1 MKKYIYLL
9 LTLVLVVCVSSCKD
23 QDEIYKEFVKKGGYV
38 YPEKTN
44 ELKAIRGHNRIK
56 LTWRMPKDPSVK
68 TAKLYWNNKTK
79 VMDID
84 YSAFSGDI
92 AEVIVDNLEERSHT
106 FELINFDTDG
116 NKSMTSEITEAPYA
130 DNWLL
135 THSERAAYTAEIV
148 GTAAELV
155 MGFGTDEMIATRFRY
170 IDTNGDLI
178 MLEETMGANTNKIL
192 LPNAVSGKKYEYSSS
207 YSPAGGLDT
216 IWSKNWVK
224 SPTPIS
230 GKLDCK
236 SWNVTVTT
244 GQIWDNSFLP
254 SKAVDGVIDRNYR
267 WCSAQGGAL
276 ANVFPKIMVVDNQKD
291 SYYINKVSLY
301 QDQATYNRRYGNSVE
316 MYWGNEPFD
325 PDAGTD
331 YANSPGF
338 ADAIAKG
345 NWQTTTFWFSTAT
358 WTRTWSQMQEFQYFA
373 IVWKNS
379 RSRSGWIDLWEI
391 EFYGYDS
398 EAE

>member
-254 SKAVDGVIDRNYR
+254 SKAVDGVIHRDYR
-267 WCSAQGGAL
+267 WCSAQGAL

-301 QDQATYNRRYGNSVE
+301 QDQATYSRRYGNSVE

-345 NWQTTTFWFSTAT
+345 NWLTTTFWFSTAT

>member
-1 MKKYIYLL
+1 MKNFYFL
-9 LTLVLVVCVSSCKD
+9 LVLLVGLGLGSCKN
-23 QDEIYKEFVKKGGYV
+23 QDDIYMEFVKKGGNV

-44 ELKAIRGHNRIK
+44 NLGAYVGYKRIK
-56 LTWRMPKDPSVK
+56 LVWDAPKDPSVK
-68 TAKLYWNNKTK
+68 TAKVYWDNKTMVK
-79 VMDID
+79 DIN
-84 YSAFSGDI
+84 YSAFPGDKV
-92 AEVIVDNLEERSHT
+92 ELIVDNLEERTYT
-106 FELINFDTDG
+106 FQLINFDTNG
-116 NKSMTSEITEAPYA
+116 NQSMVSEVIAAPYA
-130 DNWLL
+130 ENWLA
-135 THSERAAYTAEIV
+135 THAERTV
-148 GTAAELV
+148 TAAEV
-155 MGFGTDEMIATRFRY
+155 KGTDAEIKMNFGTNEMIATRFRY
-170 IDTNGDLI
+170 INADGDTI
-178 MLEETMGANTNKIL
+178 ELEETLDAYSSTIL
-192 LPNAVSGKKYEYSSS
+192 FPNAISGKRFEYSSS
-207 YSPAGGLDT
+207 YCPAEGLDT
-216 IWSKNWVK
+216 IWNDWIK

-244 GQIWDNSFLP
+244 GQIWDNNFLP

-267 WCSAQGGAL
+267 WCSAQGAL

-301 QDQATYNRRYGNSVE
+301 QDQATMNRRFGNSVE

-345 NWQTTTFWFSTAT
+345 NWLTTTFWFSTAT
-358 WTRTWSQMQEFQYFA
+358 WTKTWSQMQEFQYFA
-373 IVWKNS
+373 IVWKDS
-379 RSRSGWIDLWEI
+379 RSGSGWIDLWEI

-398 EAE
+398 AAD

>member
-1 MKKYIYLL
+1 MKKIKYLL
-9 LTLVLVVCVSSCKD
+9 MALLVVLCVSSCKD
-23 QDEIYKEFVKKGGYV
+23 QDEIYKEFVKVGGYIN
-38 YPEKTN
+38 PEKTN
-44 ELKAIRGHNRIK
+44 GLHAFRGHNRVK
-56 LTWRMPKDPSVK
+56 LVWKMPKDPSV
-68 TAKLYWNNKTK
+68 TSAKIYWNNN
-79 VMDID
+79 VDVLDID
-84 YSAFSGDI
+84 YTTRLG
-92 AEVIVDNLEERSHT
+92 EYTEQVIDNLEERSYT
-106 FELINFDTDG
+106 FQLINFDADG
-116 NKSMTSEITEAPYA
+116 NKSMISEITVAPYA
-130 DNWLL
+130 ANWLL
-135 THSERAAYTAEIV
+135 THAERTVTSSEIV
-148 GTAAELV
+148 GSDAQIE
-155 MGFGTDEMIATRFRY
+155 MSFGTDEMIATRFRY
-170 IDTNGDLI
+170 IDTNGDTI
-178 MLEETMGANTNKIL
+178 QLEETMDLLTNKITFL
-192 LPNAVSGKKYEYSSS
+192 NAVSGRKFEYSSS
-207 YSPAGGLDT
+207 FCPPEGLDT
-216 IWSKNWVK
+216 IWNAWIK
-224 SPTPIS
+224 SPTAIA

-267 WCSAQGGAL
+267 WCSANGEL
-276 ANVFPKIMVVDNQKD
+276 AKVFPKIMVVDNQKD

-379 RSRSGWIDLWEI
+379 RSGSGWIDLWEI

>member
-84 YSAFSGDI
+84 YSAFSGDK

-135 THSERAAYTAEIV
+135 THSERTAYTAEIV

-178 MLEETMGANTNKIL
+178 MLEETMGANTNKIS

-244 GQIWDNSFLP
+244 GQIWDNSLLP

-267 WCSAQGGAL
+267 WCSAQGAL

-301 QDQATYNRRYGNSVE
+301 QDQATMNRRFGNSVE

-345 NWQTTTFWFSTAT
+345 NWLTTTFWFSTAT

>member
-1 MKKYIYLL
+1 MKNFYFL
-9 LTLVLVVCVSSCKD
+9 LVLLVGLGLGSCKN
-23 QDEIYKEFVKKGGYV
+23 QDDIYMEFVKKGGNV

-44 ELKAIRGHNRIK
+44 NLGAYVGYKRIK
-56 LTWRMPKDPSVK
+56 LVWDAPKDPSVK
-68 TAKLYWNNKTK
+68 TAKVYWDNKTMVK
-79 VMDID
+79 DIN
-84 YSAFSGDI
+84 YSAFPGDKV
-92 AEVIVDNLEERSHT
+92 ELIVDNLEERTYT
-106 FELINFDTDG
+106 FQLINFDTNG
-116 NKSMTSEITEAPYA
+116 NQSMVSEVIAAPYA
-130 DNWLL
+130 ENWLV
-135 THSERAAYTAEIV
+135 THAERTVMAAEVKGTDAEIK
-148 GTAAELV
+148 
-155 MGFGTDEMIATRFRY
+155 MNFGTNEMIATRFRY
-170 IDTNGDLI
+170 INADGDTI
-178 MLEETMGANTNKIL
+178 ELEETLDAYSSTIL
-192 LPNAVSGKKYEYSSS
+192 FPNAISGKRFEYSSS
-207 YSPAGGLDT
+207 YCPAEGLDT
-216 IWSKNWVK
+216 IWNDWIK

-244 GQIWDNSFLP
+244 GQIWDNNFLP

-267 WCSAQGGAL
+267 WCSAQGAL

-301 QDQATYNRRYGNSVE
+301 QDQATMNRRFGKSVE

-345 NWQTTTFWFSTAT
+345 NWLTTTFWFSTAT
-358 WTRTWSQMQEFQYFA
+358 WTKTWSQMQEFQYFA

-379 RSRSGWIDLWEI
+379 RSGSGWIDLWEI

-398 EAE
+398 AAD

>member
-1 MKKYIYLL
+1 MKNFYFL
-9 LTLVLVVCVSSCKD
+9 LVLLVGLGLGSCKN
-23 QDEIYKEFVKKGGYV
+23 QDDIYMEFVKKGGNV

-44 ELKAIRGHNRIK
+44 NLRAYVGYKRIK
-56 LTWRMPKDPSVK
+56 LVWDAPKDPSVK
-68 TAKLYWNNKTK
+68 TAKVYWDNKTMVK
-79 VMDID
+79 DIN
-84 YSAFSGDI
+84 YSAFPGDKV
-92 AEVIVDNLEERSHT
+92 ELIVDNLEERTYT
-106 FELINFDTDG
+106 FQLINFDTNG
-116 NKSMTSEITEAPYA
+116 NQSMVSEVIAAPYA
-130 DNWLL
+130 ENWLV
-135 THSERAAYTAEIV
+135 THAERTV
-148 GTAAELV
+148 TAAEIKGTDAEIK
-155 MGFGTDEMIATRFRY
+155 MNFGTNEMIATRFRY
-170 IDTNGDLI
+170 INADGDTI
-178 MLEETMGANTNKIL
+178 ELEETLDAYSSTIL
-192 LPNAVSGKKYEYSSS
+192 FPNAISGKRFEYSSS
-207 YSPAGGLDT
+207 YCPAEGLDT
-216 IWSKNWVK
+216 IWNDWIK

-244 GQIWDNSFLP
+244 GQIWDNNFLP
-254 SKAVDGVIDRNYR
+254 SKAVDGVIDRNHR
-267 WCSAQGGAL
+267 WCSAQGAL

-301 QDQATYNRRYGNSVE
+301 QDQATMNRRFGNSVE

-345 NWQTTTFWFSTAT
+345 NWLTTTFWFSTAT
-358 WTRTWSQMQEFQYFA
+358 WTKTWSQMQEFQYFA

-379 RSRSGWIDLWEI
+379 RSGSGWIDLWEI

-398 EAE
+398 AAD

>member
-254 SKAVDGVIDRNYR
+254 SKAVDGVIHRDYR
-267 WCSAQGGAL
+267 WCSAQGAL

-301 QDQATYNRRYGNSVE
+301 QDQATYSRRYGNSVE